1 MHLSESLESSLNS
14 SHRLRTVPQIPLND
28 LRRRVARAQDDER
41 NEKRQKRRDR
51 SQDDD
56 DFHALIQVEVHQQG
70 DGQDFEEEGR
80 DEGCVCVVLAMLLEW
95 DRTGSGRGDTY
106 KAASSAKCWIL
117 SEYSSSPPCT
127 ESTHTPSRTSPGT
140 WRGRTAASRPRRRF
154 SSR

>member
-80 DEGCVCVVLAMLLEW
+80 DEGCICCVALAKFPRWVCKWL
-95 DRTGSGRGDTY
+95 DTY
-106 KAASSAKCWIL
+106 KAASSAKC
-117 SEYSSSPPCT
+117 
-127 ESTHTPSRTSPGT
+127 
-140 WRGRTAASRPRRRF
+140 
-154 SSR
+154 